1 MFLTLPLTLDVRPIL
16 TCLIS
21 LDFLLLLVLLHLLV
35 LWMTRCLIEHFIES
49 LDRTQDVTLHILQ
62 VLIRELILAERLAA
76 AATLI
81 VIVISALIV

>member
-35 LWMTRCLIEHFIES
+35 LWMTRCLIEHFIKS
-49 LDRTQDVTLHILQ
+49 LDRPQDVTLHILQ

-76 AATLI
+76 AAILI
-81 VIVISALIV
+81 VVIIGALIV